1 MKMKKAPPALVAL
14 FAEVA
19 PGPPAQRRTMFG
31 YPCSFLNGN
40 LFIGLHSDGMIL
52 RLPEALRAELLH
64 DRGAKIFE
72 PMPGRP
78 MREYVVVPKSML
90 EDRKT
95 LAKWIERSR
104 TFAASLK
111 PKPKKAAKPK
121 TAGPKKAAKPK
132 KRS

>member
-1 MKMKKAPPALVAL
+1 MKMKKAPAALVAL

-19 PGPPAQRRTMFG
+19 PGAPAQQRTMFG

-40 LFIGLHSDGMIL
+40 LFMGLHGDGMIL
-52 RLPEALRAELLH
+52 RLAEEQRAELLREH
-64 DRGAKIFE
+64 GAKVFE

-78 MREYVVVPKSML
+78 MREYVVVPKSIL
-90 EDRKT
+90 EDRQT
-95 LAKWIERSR
+95 LAKWIDRSR

-121 TAGPKKAAKPK
+121 AAASKKTVKAK
-132 KRS
+132 KRR

>member
-78 MREYVVVPKSML
+78 MREYVIVPKSML

-111 PKPKKAAKPK
+111 PKAKKAKS
-121 TAGPKKAAKPK
+121 TAGAPKRATKAKK
-132 KRS
+132 KR